1 MEYSPMLIGKYIRRL
16 RRSQKQSQEIFSGL
30 AGIDR
35 SHLAKIERGEK
46 AANIETLA
54 KISWVFDMKLRRRK
68 RSSRFFSEKAM
79 MNLYRSRKWC

>member
-1 MEYSPMLIGKYIRRL
+1 MEYTSVQIGTAIRHL
-16 RRSQKQSQEIFSGL
+16 RKSRKQSQEVFSGL

-54 KISWVFDMKLRRRK
+54 KISHAFDIRLSEFFQIVEQNQNRK
-68 RSSRFFSEKAM
+68 
-79 MNLYRSRKWC
+79 

>member
-1 MEYSPMLIGKYIRRL
+1 MEYTPARIGASIRRL
-16 RRSQKQSQEIFSGL
+16 RRSRKQSQEVLSGL

-54 KISWVFDMKLRRRK
+54 RLSHAFDMKL
-68 RSSRFFSEKAM
+68 SDLFLEVEK
-79 MNLYRSRKWC
+79 NID

>member
-1 MEYSPMLIGKYIRRL
+1 MEYTPALIGNIIRHL
-16 RRSQKQSQEIFSGL
+16 RRARKQSQEVLSGL

-54 KISWVFDMKLRRRK
+54 RISHAFDMKL
-68 RSSRFFSEKAM
+68 SELFALIEQEQIEGK
-79 MNLYRSRKWC
+79 

>member
-54 KISWVFDMKLRRRK
+54 KISCAFDMKL
-68 RSSRFFSEKAM
+68 SEFFLEIEKDM
-79 MNLYRSRKWC
+79 EQQNE